1 MSERHARGRWRM
13 RWLGMLVSSGMG
25 WESDCWEY
33 IHGTKSPFAA
43 CVISVCSLRKERE
56 KERR

>member
-1 MSERHARGRWRM
+1 M

-43 CVISVCSLRKERE
+43 CFICVCSIKEGE
-56 KERR
+56 KERKKGDNRENWLRE